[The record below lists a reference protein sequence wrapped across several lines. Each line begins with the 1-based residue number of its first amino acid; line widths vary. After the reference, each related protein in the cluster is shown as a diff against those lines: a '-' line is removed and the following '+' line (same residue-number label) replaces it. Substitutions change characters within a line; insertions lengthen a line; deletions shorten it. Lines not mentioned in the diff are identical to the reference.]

1 MSSMTTFVAFPTVS
15 GIGRA
20 KVVEDPPAVPES
32 YHGEQASVGILKIS
46 DGDGTHV
53 RVVVGVPPDLA
64 VAVNRSAAVQADIFP
79 R

>member
-20 KVVEDPPAVPES
+20 NVVDDPPAVPES
-32 YHGEQASVGILKIS
+32 YYSEQTSVGTREAN
-46 DGDGTHV
+46 DDVTHV
-53 RVVVGVPPDLA
+53 RIVVRVPPDLA
-64 VAVNRSAAVQADIFP
+64 VAINRSAAVQADIFP

>member
-20 KVVEDPPAVPES
+20 KVVDDPPAVPES
-32 YHGEQASVGILKIS
+32 YHGEQTSVGIREAN
-46 DGDGTHV
+46 DDVTHV
-53 RVVVGVPPDLA
+53 RVVVRVPPDLT
-64 VAVNRSAAVQADIFP
+64 VAINRSAAVQADIFP